1 MIKYALITILL
12 ITQTATL
19 FAGQFKHL
27 NIKDGLSS
35 RQVFQI
41 NQDSEGFIWAFT
53 PLGVDRYDG
62 NEIRH
67 YKLDE
72 TLEAR
77 DHILSST
84 MMTVDLSANIWIAL
98 KNGKIYTYNRLTDSF
113 NLWADLS
120 ELVPAP
126 VILNDILF
134 PDENQILVCLSTG
147 IYSIDMNTRV
157 LTLAG
162 LKGEHVNRIISGEN
176 NTFYAGTNT
185 HIYSLKQDRNNGKLS
200 EQHIPLPIEVRTES
214 LYQQGNKLYV
224 GSFSDGVYVVD
235 LTSNTASFLNFVP
248 NVPVRTVIPT
258 KNNTILIATDGAGL
272 YEIDYYTSQLRNLY
286 ITNEDDEMSLSGN
299 TVADVFVDSDNCFWV
314 ATYTNGISY
323 LDSDNR
329 HIHWIKHEKNNTNSL
344 ISNHVNVIF
353 EDSEGDTWYGT
364 NNGVSLHRKATNK
377 WTHFLNDESD
387 DSTYSTVVLALCD
400 DNKGNIWVGGY
411 GIGVYL
417 INKSSGN
424 IRKMRHRQ
432 QNSSVG
438 IPTDYIYSIYSEG
451 DYVWLGGIEGEFTRY
466 NTTTGAYTYYPI
478 NCIGDMKPGVDN
490 SLLIAGCDGLAIFDK
505 TTGNTVWHRT
515 FAGNTLTYPIR
526 CLLQSRQ
533 TGEIWLATDG
543 EGLIRFNPQTES
555 SKIYTTENG
564 LASNAINSLVEDN
577 EGRIWFNTEK
587 ELYCFDVQNNK
598 LISMNESMDINW
610 GFYNP
615 NASQRLAGGILSF
628 GTAEGVLTFEPFI
641 DVEEESVKLLLTDFK
656 LLYRSVQAGTEGSLL
671 KQAID
676 KTEKVKLKYAQ
687 NSFSISFSAINFN
700 RPYKIRYEYMLE
712 NFNDTWEQS
721 NTIRSIDY
729 MNLSPGHYTFRVKAI
744 NKYTSEELDER
755 ALEIHIGKPFW
766 ASWTAI
772 FMYILLAA
780 IIAFLVIQFMRQRIT
795 EYNANEKIR
804 AFINIAHD
812 IRTPIT
818 LIKAPLTELQAK
830 DELPEESKK
839 SLSIATKNAEKLF
852 SMVTQLLD
860 LQKAELH
867 PEKLKISQQDIY
879 SYMEEKIADFQM
891 AAQQKGLELSLDIE
905 PGFPEVWF
913 DRDKMNNIIDNL
925 LSNALKYTAEGSVQ
939 VTLRHSRKRWSVRVK
954 DTGIGIPEK
963 EQKNLFHQFYRAGNA
978 IDTGE
983 SGSGI
988 GLMLTRRV
996 IRLHHGKITFKSIEN
1011 QGTTFT
1017 VVFPQKIKSYIAVKE
1032 TIKESKKEAA
1042 PIATPDEKP
1051 DTTKGK
1057 NVLLLAE
1064 DNDDMREYLADRLSK
1079 EYEVISV
1086 ADGGKALQ
1094 MAREI
1099 NPDIIVSD
1107 VIMPILHGDELCRI
1121 LKSSIETSHIP
1132 IILLTAS
1139 SERESI
1145 IQGLEAGAND
1155 YIIKPF
1161 DFSVLKVRI
1170 RNILQNRQHLRE
1182 TVLAAETNLN
1192 EIDYSSQLDKEFL
1205 DKAMEIIH
1213 TELSNPEFSINDFC
1227 RMLGMSRTSVY
1238 NKIKTLTD
1246 QSPNDFMRIIR
1257 LNNAKELLHSRKYS
1271 ISEVSYMVGFSDPK
1285 YFSTCFKKQF
1295 GISPSKV

>member
-1 MIKYALITILL
+1 MIKYALITILF
-12 ITQTATL
+12 IIQTATL

-27 NIKDGLSS
+27 NIKDGLSN

-41 NQDSEGFIWAFT
+41 NQDADGFIWAFT

-113 NLWADLS
+113 NLWADLAG
-120 ELVPAP
+120 LVPAP
-126 VILNDILF
+126 APVTLNDILF
-134 PDENQILVCLSTG
+134 PDNNQMLVCLSTG
-147 IYSIDMNTRV
+147 IYSIDMDTRA

-185 HIYSLKQDRNNGKLS
+185 HIYSLKQDPNNGKLS

-214 LYQQGNKLYV
+214 LYQEGNRLYV
-224 GSFSDGVYVVD
+224 GSFSDGVYVVN
-235 LTSNTASFLNFVP
+235 LSNNTSSFLNFVP
-248 NVPVRTVIPT
+248 NVPVRTIMPT
-258 KNNTILIATDGAGL
+258 KKNTILIATDGAGL
-272 YEIDYYTSQLRNLY
+272 YEVDNRTAQLKNLY

-299 TVADVFVDSDNCFWV
+299 TVADVFVDSENCFWV

-323 LDSDNR
+323 LDSDTR
-329 HIHWIKHEKNNTNSL
+329 DIHWIKHEKNNSNSL

-353 EDSEGDTWYGT
+353 EDSEGDMWYGT

-377 WTHFLNDESD
+377 WTHFLNGESD
-387 DSTYSTVVLALCD
+387 GSAYSTVVLALCD

-417 INKSSGN
+417 INKSTGN

-432 QNSSVG
+432 QNSPVG

-451 DYVWLGGIEGEFTRY
+451 DYVWLGGIEGDFTRY
-466 NTTTGAYTYYPI
+466 NTTTGT
-478 NCIGDMKPGVDN
+478 
-490 SLLIAGCDGLAIFDK
+490 
-505 TTGNTVWHRT
+505 TVWHRT

-526 CLLQSRQ
+526 CLLQSRVS
-533 TGEIWLATDG
+533 GEIWLATDG
-543 EGLIRFNPQTES
+543 EGLIRFDPQTES
-555 SKIYTTENG
+555 SRIYTTENG
-564 LASNAINSLVEDN
+564 LASNAINSLIEDN

-598 LISMNESMDINW
+598 LISMNESLDINW

-641 DVEEESVKLLLTDFK
+641 DVEEEESVKLLLTDFK

-755 ALEIHIGKPFW
+755 ALEIFIGKPFW

-772 FMYILLAA
+772 LMYILLAA
-780 IIAFLVIQFMRQRIT
+780 IITFLVTQYMRQRIT

-830 DELPEESKK
+830 DGLPEESKK

-939 VTLRHSRKRWSVRVK
+939 VTLRHSRTKWSVRVK

-978 IDTGE
+978 VDTGE
-983 SGSGI
+983 TGSGI

-1032 TIKESKKEAA
+1032 TISESKKEAA

-1051 DTTKGK
+1051 DTAKGK

-1064 DNDDMREYLADRLSK
+1064 DNDDMREYLADRLSR

-1086 ADGGKALQ
+1086 TDGGKALQ

-1107 VIMPILHGDELCRI
+1107 VIMPILQGDELCRI
-1121 LKSSIETSHIP
+1121 LKSSVETSHIP

-1182 TVLAAETNLN
+1182 TVLSAETNLN
-1192 EIDYSSQLDKEFL
+1192 EIDYSSQLDKDFL